1 MGLKQWQGRK
11 IALIF
16 KPRYNEDMAN
26 NDFNPLYP
34 SNEEISDFEAS
45 VREAELYDDTM
56 KLEKEWKKKKGL
68 LEEEEDELK
77 DLFL

>member
-1 MGLKQWQGRK
+1 MS
-11 IALIF
+11 
-16 KPRYNEDMAN
+16 RYNGNMAN

-56 KLEKEWKKKKGL
+56 KLEGEWKKKKGL
-68 LEEEEDELK
+68 IDEDKEELEN
-77 DLFL
+77 LFL

>member
-1 MGLKQWQGRK
+1 
-11 IALIF
+11 
-16 KPRYNEDMAN
+16 MAN
-26 NDFNPLYP
+26 NSFSPLYP

-56 KLEKEWKKKKGL
+56 KLEEEWKKKNGL
-68 LEEEEDELK
+68 LEEEEDELR

>member
-1 MGLKQWQGRK
+1 MTKVVFG
-11 IALIF
+11 F
-16 KPRYNEDMAN
+16 KPRYNKNMAN
-26 NDFNPLYP
+26 IDFNPLYP
-34 SNEEISDFEAS
+34 SNEEVSDFEAS

-68 LEEEEDELK
+68 LEEEEDELR